1 MIKKYSLVLML
12 MFAFISSSI
21 AQTVTCQVDT
31 LKYTYFKSSNFD
43 TLSLNPVFTS
53 AVYQYYESP
62 QDISIRGVKFYA
74 FKTDSFDVN
83 LNYSDSMEVIVE
95 IRNATLDSVPGNILL
110 ASDTINIG
118 YADTADTSYT
128 LNFYANVALFD
139 PITTSN
145 PYTVVIRTEN
155 DSNSFSF
162 MHNEYDELNG
172 GGDGDQEWLSGA
184 YQGSGWV
191 KSDVFSPNPN
201 GIPFDADFFTEPIV
215 SYSLT
220 ASFINDPE
228 CLFDELGDT
237 VEFFNDASVIVDHR
251 MYNRYAFFNQPG
263 AQTWNYGDGSP
274 VEQLTNPSHFYP
286 TNGPFAATL
295 TARIFNWSQLNCQS
309 SKTQIIKE
317 KPAQGFS
324 YVTNNLDVVFTNETP
339 PSSIFTNITYDFG
352 DGNTS
357 QSENP
362 SHNYSQPGTYWVC
375 QTMMTSCG
383 LITECQNVAV
393 ATNTALN
400 CGKDSVRYTAARG
413 TDTRTLMIKAPQG
426 THRLVG
432 LGQRFDAPQ
441 SMIVHGFSFYANH
454 EGLYR
459 DNFEVICKIWYED
472 PTTETPDTATGP
484 LASSSV
490 RINKYD
496 VDTNYTGEI
505 RYTAIFN
512 VPVNLLRDEDYILTM
527 EYFGETPVL
536 ISTTD
541 WEEGDGDQDLFAV
554 GQVVAAGDTFWVTPA
569 SVSLFNAQG
578 MPFDADVLIEPLIE
592 YNFNAN
598 FSYGFE
604 CLTFNS
610 QGERVIEFQNLSSR
624 IAASPM
630 YNAGVFYNSTTS
642 AYEWDFGDS
651 TDISNQSNAQHLF
664 QAPGPFDVELTII
677 MDGWT
682 NDCQSSQVYNVPVTP
697 TGGFSYEQVTSTVNF
712 IDESH
717 NADEYWWTFS
727 DSTFSSLSDPIHY
740 FLRLGQF
747 EVCQYVSNVCGS
759 DTTCTIVTVNIL
771 GIPNEFMEQMSIYP
785 NPASDYLNIDADLS
799 TMKSLELTLFDFSG
813 RAVRSASF
821 TNSNVNESIYVGDL
835 ARGAYLMELKA
846 GDYKATKKFILT
858 N

>member
-1 MIKKYSLVLML
+1 MVLL
-12 MFAFISSSI
+12 FAILGSSV
-21 AQTVTCQVDT
+21 AQTVSCPLDT
-31 LKYTYFKSSNFD
+31 LKYTYSKSSNFD
-43 TLSLNPVFTS
+43 TLSLDPTFTS
-53 AVYQYYESP
+53 AVYQYYEAP
-62 QDISIRGVKFYA
+62 QDISISGVKFYG
-74 FKTDSFDVN
+74 FKTDSVDAN
-83 LNYSDSMEVIVE
+83 MTYSDSMSVIVE
-95 IRNATLDSVPGNILL
+95 IRNATLDSVPGNVLL

-118 YADTADTSYT
+118 FVDTTDTVYT
-128 LNFYANVALFD
+128 FDYYANVSLFNSV
-139 PITTSN
+139 TTGN

-162 MHNEYDELNG
+162 LHNEYDEVLG
-172 GGDGDQEWLSGA
+172 GGDGGQEWLSGA
-184 YQGSGWV
+184 FQGSGWV

-201 GIPFDADFFTEPIV
+201 GIAFDADFFIEPLV
-215 SYSLT
+215 SYTLT

-237 VEFFNDASVIVDHR
+237 VEFFNDASILVDHR

-274 VEQLTNPSHFYP
+274 VQQLSNPLHFYP

-295 TARIFNWSQLNCQS
+295 TARIFSWSQLNCQS
-309 SKTQIIKE
+309 SKTQIIDE
-317 KPAQGFS
+317 KPEQGFS
-324 YVTNNLDVVFTNETP
+324 YVTSNLDVEFTNETP
-339 PSSIFTNITYDFG
+339 ASSIFTNISYDFG

-357 QSENP
+357 QAEDP
-362 SHNYSQPGTYWVC
+362 SHNYSEPGTYWVC

-383 LITECQNVAV
+383 EITECQNVAV

-413 TDTRTLMIKAPQG
+413 TDTKTLTIKSPLG
-426 THRLVG
+426 TQRLVG

-459 DNFEVICKIWYED
+459 DNFEVICEIWLEG
-472 PTTETPDTATGP
+472 PGNVPDTAIGP

-496 VDTNYTGEI
+496 VDTNYSGDL

-512 VPVNLLRDEDYILTM
+512 EPVNLLRDEDYVLTI
-527 EYFGETPVL
+527 EYFGQTPVL

-541 WEEGDGDQDLFAV
+541 WEEGDGDQDLLAV
-554 GQVVAAGDTFWVTPA
+554 GQVVAGGDTFWVTPA
-569 SVSLFNAQG
+569 SVALFNAQG

-598 FSYGFE
+598 FSYDFE
-604 CLTFNS
+604 CLTFNQ
-610 QGERVIEFQNLSSR
+610 QGERVVDFTNESSR
-624 IAASPM
+624 IASSTT
-630 YNAGVFYNSTTS
+630 YNSGVFYNSTTS
-642 AYEWDFGDS
+642 AYAWDFGDS
-651 TDISNQSNAQHLF
+651 TDINNQVNAQHLF
-664 QAPGPFDVELTII
+664 EAPGPFNVELTII

-682 NDCQSSQVYNVPVTP
+682 NDCQNSQEYFIPVVP
-697 TGGFSYEQVTSTVNF
+697 TGGFSFEQVTSTVKF
-712 IDESH
+712 IDESS
-717 NADEYWWTFS
+717 NAEEYLWTFS
-727 DSTFSSLSDPIHY
+727 DSTYSTLSDPRHF
-740 FLRLGQF
+740 FLRLGEF

-759 DTTCTIVTVNIL
+759 DTTCQTITVNVL
-771 GIPNEFMEQMSIYP
+771 GIPDELMEQMSIYP

-799 TMKSLELTLFDFSG
+799 SMKTLELTLYDFSG
-813 RAVRSASF
+813 RVVKSASF
-821 TNSNVNESIYVGDL
+821 NNSIVNKSLYVGDL
-835 ARGAYLMELKA
+835 AKGAYMMEIKA
-846 GDYKATKKFILT
+846 GEFKGTKKFILT

>member
-1 MIKKYSLVLML
+1 MTKGYSLFLIV
-12 MFAFISSSI
+12 MFAVLGSSV
-21 AQTVTCQVDT
+21 AQTVTCQLDT
-31 LKYTYFKSSNFD
+31 LKYTYSKSSNFD
-43 TLSLNPVFTS
+43 TLSLNPLLTS
-53 AVYQYYESP
+53 AVYQYYEAP
-62 QDISIRGVKFYA
+62 QDISISGVKFYG
-74 FKTDSFDVN
+74 FKTDSFDAN
-83 LNYSDSMEVIVE
+83 LNYSDSMSVIIE
-95 IRNATLDSVPGNILL
+95 IRNATVDSVPGNILL

-118 YADTADTSYT
+118 YIDTTDTVYSFDY
-128 LNFYANVALFD
+128 YSNVSLFNT
-139 PITTSN
+139 ITTGNS
-145 PYTVVIRTEN
+145 YTVVIRTEN

-162 MHNEYDELNG
+162 LHNEYDQVLG

-201 GIPFDADFFTEPIV
+201 GIAFDADFFIEPLV
-215 SYSLT
+215 TYSLT

-237 VEFFNDASVIVDHR
+237 VEFFNDASILVDHR

-274 VEQLTNPSHFYP
+274 VQQTSNPLHFYP

-295 TARIFNWSQLNCQS
+295 TARIFSWSQLNCQS
-309 SKTQIIKE
+309 SRTQIIDE
-317 KPAQGFS
+317 KPEQGFS
-324 YVTNNLDVVFTNETP
+324 YITSNLDVDFTNETP
-339 PSSIFTNITYDFG
+339 ASSIFTNISYDFG

-357 QSENP
+357 QSEDP
-362 SHNYSQPGTYWVC
+362 SHKYLQPGTYWVC

-383 LITECQNVAV
+383 EITECQNVAV

-413 TDTRTLMIKAPQG
+413 TDTRTLAIKAPLGSQ
-426 THRLVG
+426 RLVG

-459 DNFEVICKIWYED
+459 DNFEVLGKIWLEG
-472 PTTETPDTATGP
+472 PGNVPDTAIGA

-496 VDTNYTGEI
+496 VDTNYTGRL

-512 VPVNLLRDEDYILTM
+512 EPVNLLRDDDYVLTL

-541 WEEGDGDQDLFAV
+541 WEEGDGDQDLLAV
-554 GQVVAAGDTFWVTPA
+554 GQVVAGGDTFWVTPA
-569 SVSLFNAQG
+569 SVSLFNANG
-578 MPFDADVLIEPLIE
+578 LPFDADVLIEPLIE

-604 CLTFNS
+604 CLTFNED
-610 QGERVIEFQNLSSR
+610 GEKIVDFSNSSSR
-624 IAASPM
+624 IASSTM
-630 YNAGVFYNSTTS
+630 YNSGVFYNSTLS
-642 AYEWDFGDS
+642 AYDWDFGDS
-651 TDISNQSNAQHLF
+651 TAISNLTNPQHLF

-682 NDCQSSQVYNVPVTP
+682 NDCQNSQVYNIPVAP
-697 TGGFSYEQVTSTVNF
+697 TGGFSYEQVTSTVKF
-712 IDESH
+712 IDESF

-727 DSTFSSLSDPIHY
+727 DSTYSSLSDPRHF
-740 FLRLGQF
+740 FLRLGEF

-759 DTTCTIVTVNIL
+759 DTTCELITINVL
-771 GIPNEFMEQMSIYP
+771 GIPEAFMEQISIYP
-785 NPASDYLNIDADLS
+785 NPASDHINIDANLTS
-799 TMKSLELTLFDFSG
+799 MKSLELILLDYSG
-813 RAVRSASF
+813 RIVKKASY
-821 TNSNVNESIYVGDL
+821 NDSMVNESIYVGDL
-835 ARGAYLMELKA
+835 AKGAYILEVKA
-846 GDYKATKKFILT
+846 GEYKGTQKLIIT